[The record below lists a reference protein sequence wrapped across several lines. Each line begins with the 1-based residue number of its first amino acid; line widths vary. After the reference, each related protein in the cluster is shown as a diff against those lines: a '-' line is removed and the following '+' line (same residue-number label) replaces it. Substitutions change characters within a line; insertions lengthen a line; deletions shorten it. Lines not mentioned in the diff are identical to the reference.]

1 MSLLR
6 HIERCNTWR
15 AERFIPLWRG
25 EAKVGLM
32 RRDNAEALR
41 RFGETFA
48 VEPDGVWLIAPGGF
62 DAVSAAV
69 DAVVE
74 RLVAEGRVAK
84 WRNEFFAV
92 AQRWGAPPLFK
103 LDRGAVAFF
112 GARAYGVHLN
122 GWRRAGDALELW
134 IGRRAADKKVAPDKL
149 DNLVAGGIGHEHGV
163 QATLIKEA
171 DEEASLPPD
180 LAARAV
186 PVGALSYRMEV
197 EQGLRD
203 DVLFLYDLEVPSGFT
218 PRNQDGEIVEFRLMP
233 AREVMARVRDGD
245 DFKFNV
251 NLVIIDF
258 ALRHGLVDA
267 EDPDYLDLVTG
278 LRRPLD

>member
-6 HIERCNTWR
+6 HIRRCNAWR

-25 EAKVGLM
+25 EATVGLM
-32 RRDNAEALR
+32 RRDNAEALH
-41 RFGETFA
+41 RFGDTFA
-48 VEPDGVWLIAPGGF
+48 VEPEGVRLIAPGGF

-92 AQRWGAPPLFK
+92 APRWGAPALFK

-112 GARAYGVHLN
+112 GTRAYGVHVN
-122 GWRRAGDALELW
+122 GWRRDGDALELW
-134 IGRRAADKKVAPDKL
+134 IGRRAPNKKVAPDKL
-149 DNLVAGGIGHEHGV
+149 DNLVAGGVGHDHSLE
-163 QATLIKEA
+163 ATLIKEA

-180 LAARAV
+180 IAARAV

-203 DVLFLYDLEVPSGFT
+203 DVLFLYDLEVPEGFM
-218 PRNQDGEIVEFRLMP
+218 PKNRDGEIVEFRLMP
-233 AREVMARVRDGD
+233 AREALARVRESE

-258 ALRHGLVDA
+258 ALRRGLIAAD
-267 EDPDYLDLVTG
+267 DPEYLDLVTG
-278 LRRPLD
+278 LRRPVD